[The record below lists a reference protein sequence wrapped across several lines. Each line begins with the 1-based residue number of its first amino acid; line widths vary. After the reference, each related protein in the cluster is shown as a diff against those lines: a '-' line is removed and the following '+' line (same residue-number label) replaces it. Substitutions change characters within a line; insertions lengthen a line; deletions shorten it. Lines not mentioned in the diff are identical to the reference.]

1 MKQSYKI
8 YKTIYLNPRPYH
20 ESFINVSN
28 FIMID
33 KMNELEQNVNGKDGI
48 NRKMEQPAWHNELIL

>member
-1 MKQSYKI
+1 MKQSHKI

-33 KMNELEQNVNGKDGI
+33 KMKELEQNVNGKDD
-48 NRKMEQPAWHNELIL
+48 KVKKSWILNLFM